1 MFKWLMYAV
10 KWMVSVKRK
19 IAMSSNHTHVVD
31 SEEETK
37 SEKKFFHFQH
47 QVDVLSVCCTQEYL
61 LALEVQR
68 YFPGKFLHFF
78 LSRSRFK
85 QMLER

>member
-1 MFKWLMYAV
+1 MFKWLTYAV

-19 IAMSSNHTHVVD
+19 IAMSSNHTRVVD

-47 QVDVLSVCCTQEYL
+47 QVDVLCVFVLISRIFQLWKHNGIFQVNFSISFS
-61 LALEVQR
+61 LARVPDR
-68 YFPGKFLHFF
+68 C
-78 LSRSRFK
+78 
-85 QMLER
+85 